1 MKIPSL
7 NIFGRKLDR
16 YLLIKFIKNFIYFIS
31 ISLLIVFLVEFVEL
45 LRRTSENP
53 NIPSIFYVIY
63 LALLK
68 ITESIAYIIPISVFV
83 TTMMTCRTLNKYR
96 EMVIIQNTG
105 LHSFRILYPF
115 IFFIILFCAI
125 YFIILNP
132 LFSHATNSYQKIEQ
146 EVFRGKLSK
155 TSISKSGIWLRQ
167 GSVNNKIVIR
177 AANFIP
183 ERSLFKDA
191 TFFIFTKRNN
201 FTERI
206 DVESAQLEKEF
217 WILKNAIINKPNK
230 KVIKIDEYTLKTNLS
245 VKKIEDSFLDPQSL
259 SIWKIPSF
267 IKLLKESGFS
277 ATKHQIYLFKT
288 IFLPLYLIGLILIA
302 GSFTIKFTQTK
313 PKTFFLIL
321 TGTVIGFLIHVLSET
336 IYSLGIANKLPF
348 WNVWVASLAPSI
360 ITIMI
365 GAFFVIHFER
375 TN

>member
-68 ITESIAYIIPISVFV
+68 ITESVAYIIPISVFV
-83 TTMMTCRTLNKYR
+83 TTMMTCRGLNKYR

-115 IFFIILFCAI
+115 VFFIILFCAI

-230 KVIKIDEYTLKTNLS
+230 KVVKIDEYTLKTNLS

>member
-96 EMVIIQNTG
+96 EMVIIQNAG

-115 IFFIILFCAI
+115 VFFIILFCAI

>member
-16 YLLIKFIKNFIYFIS
+16 YLLKKFIKNFIYFIS

-115 IFFIILFCAI
+115 VFFIILFCAI

-259 SIWKIPSF
+259 SIWKLPSF

>member
-16 YLLIKFIKNFIYFIS
+16 YLLKKFIKNFIYFIS

-191 TFFIFTKRNN
+191 TFFIFTKKNN

-217 WILKNAIINKPNK
+217 WILKNATINKPNK
-230 KVIKIDEYTLKTNLS
+230 KVVKIDEYTLKTNLS

-288 IFLPLYLIGLILIA
+288 IFLPFYLIGLILIA

>member
-68 ITESIAYIIPISVFV
+68 ITESVAYIIPISVFV
-83 TTMMTCRTLNKYR
+83 TTMMTCRGLNKYR

-115 IFFIILFCAI
+115 VFFIILFCAI

-245 VKKIEDSFLDPQSL
+245 IKKIEDSFLDPQSL

-365 GAFFVIHFER
+365 GAYFVIHFER

>member
-115 IFFIILFCAI
+115 VFFIILFCAI

-230 KVIKIDEYTLKTNLS
+230 KVVKIDEYTLKTNLS

-259 SIWKIPSF
+259 SIWKLPSF

>member
-16 YLLIKFIKNFIYFIS
+16 YLLKKFIKNFIYFIS

-68 ITESIAYIIPISVFV
+68 ITESVAYIIPISVFV
-83 TTMMTCRTLNKYR
+83 TTMMTCRGLNKYR

-115 IFFIILFCAI
+115 VFFIILFCAI

-230 KVIKIDEYTLKTNLS
+230 KVVKIDEYTLKTNLS

>member
-96 EMVIIQNTG
+96 EMVIIQNAG

-115 IFFIILFCAI
+115 VFFIILFCAI

-230 KVIKIDEYTLKTNLS
+230 KVVKIDEYTLKTNLS

-288 IFLPLYLIGLILIA
+288 IVLPLYLIGLILIA

>member
-1 MKIPSL
+1 MKIPSF

-16 YLLIKFIKNFIYFIS
+16 YLLKKFIKNFIYFIS

-217 WILKNAIINKPNK
+217 WILKNATINKPNK

-259 SIWKIPSF
+259 SIWKLPSF

>member
-115 IFFIILFCAI
+115 VFFIILFCAI

>member
-1 MKIPSL
+1 MKIPSF

-16 YLLIKFIKNFIYFIS
+16 YLLKKFIKNFIYFIS

-217 WILKNAIINKPNK
+217 WILKNATINKPNK

-259 SIWKIPSF
+259 SIWKLPSF

-321 TGTVIGFLIHVLSET
+321 TGAVIGFLIHVLSET

>member
-1 MKIPSL
+1 MKIPSF

-16 YLLIKFIKNFIYFIS
+16 YLLIKFIKNFIYFIT

-115 IFFIILFCAI
+115 VFFIILFCAI

-217 WILKNAIINKPNK
+217 WILKNATINKPNK

-288 IFLPLYLIGLILIA
+288 IFLPLYLIGLIFIA

-313 PKTFFLIL
+313 PKTLFLIL
-321 TGTVIGFLIHVLSET
+321 SGTVIGFLIHVLSET

>member
-16 YLLIKFIKNFIYFIS
+16 YLLKKFIKNFIYFIS

-96 EMVIIQNTG
+96 EMVIIQNAG

-115 IFFIILFCAI
+115 VFFIILFCAI

-245 VKKIEDSFLDPQSL
+245 IKKIEDSFLDPQSL

-267 IKLLKESGFS
+267 IELLKESGFS